1 MSFDRKLNVEELR
14 LITKILVGVDGSEHS
29 EKALDY
35 ALEVADKFSASVL
48 ILNVF
53 QPPPESGYQQSMVQ
67 HLPASGSPQE
77 QIGYQSNIASFIKDL
92 RKVHEAVL
100 SRATERATK
109 LKPTLKITADLKEG
123 DASSQIVETAAN
135 GQFDLIVIG
144 HRGDRKI
151 SELFLGSTSERVAHQ
166 ARCAVLITN

>member
-1 MSFDRKLNVEELR
+1 M
-14 LITKILVGVDGSEHS
+14 ITKILVGVDNSENS

-35 ALEVADKFSASVL
+35 ALEVAEKFSASVL

-53 QPPPESGYQQSMVQ
+53 QPPPEFEYQPNMLQQ
-67 HLPASGSPQE
+67 P
-77 QIGYQSNIASFIKDL
+77 IDYQSNTASFIKEL

-109 LKPTLKITADLKEG
+109 LKPNLKITVELKEG

-135 GQFDLIVIG
+135 GQFDLIVMG
-144 HRGDRKI
+144 HRGDSKI
-151 SELFLGSTSERVAHQ
+151 RELFLGSTSEKVAHI
-166 ARCAVLITN
+166 ARCAVLIT